1 VQVLTLWALENPSPS
16 YRQGMHELL
25 APLVYVLETE
35 KWVADEE
42 ERGESQRG
50 LRNGGS
56 AAAAAAGGGGGDGDG
71 GSDSGGGGDETILRQ
86 QLDGA
91 YTEHDA
97 YALFCRLMVVM
108 ADFYAGVEE
117 HRLLSQHIVCQIYDP
132 LLKHSDPALFNHLTQ
147 LEITPQLFALPWVR
161 LGFGR
166 EFEL

>member
-56 AAAAAAGGGGGDGDG
+56 AAAAAA
-71 GSDSGGGGDETILRQ
+71 GGGGDETILRQ